1 MKEYLRMRDVFP
13 VEIYTDDESGSLIV
27 DDDGVILES
36 FSGDK
41 VADYTLHAINSH
53 DELVENYLL
62 ASKERDEW
70 EARAYKEGSNAHN
83 LQVHVDALSDLI
95 ERAAYIF
102 YLSGSTSRDGS
113 LNPIEQ
119 WLFDAE
125 KNKGA

>member
-13 VEIYTDDESGSLIV
+13 VEIYTNDESGSLIV